1 MKILLTG
8 QNGQV
13 GWALSPKLAALGE
26 LCAVDLPVFDL
37 ARPDTMAA
45 LLREFKPDVI
55 INPAAY
61 TAVDRAESERDAAF
75 AVNGVAPGLLAEEA
89 RRLGALLIHYSTDYV
104 FDGGKETPYVESDS
118 PAPLNVYGA
127 SKLEGERA
135 IAAAGCRHLILRTS
149 WVYGTHGQN
158 FLLSMLKLGRER
170 PQLRVVDD
178 QIGAPTWAGSL
189 AEMTLALLQDE
200 IAGRAVSGLYHATDG
215 GETSWYGFAQ
225 EIFKHATIETAI
237 LPIPTSEYPTPAPR
251 PRNSRLNNDKRLA
264 VSSTQK
270 QRAWRECLS
279 DCMRAARE
287 AQGR

>member
-13 GWALSPKLAALGE
+13 GWALSPGLAALGE
-26 LCAVDLPVFDL
+26 LRAVDQPAFDL
-37 ARPDTMAA
+37 ARPDTMIA
-45 LLREFKPDVI
+45 LLREFTPDVI
-55 INPAAY
+55 VNPAAY

-75 AVNGVAPGLLAEEA
+75 AVNGAAPGLLAEEA

-104 FDGGKETPYVESDS
+104 FDGGKDTPYVESDS

-135 IAAAGCRHLILRTS
+135 IAASGCRYLILRTS

-158 FLLSMLKLGRER
+158 FLLSMLRLGRER

-189 AEMTLALLQDE
+189 AEMSLALLQDE
-200 IAGRAVSGLYHATDG
+200 IAGRAASGLYHATDG

-225 EIFKHATIETAI
+225 EIFKHATIETPI
-237 LPIPTSEYPTPAPR
+237 LPIPTTEYPTPARR

-264 VSSTQK
+264 VSSTQM
-270 QRAWRECLS
+270 QRAWRESLS
-279 DCMRAARE
+279 ECMRRLGA
-287 AQGR
+287 